1 MRPSDHLESLLFF
14 CALVLKLLLFSL
26 RGVVNS
32 EPACEPQRSVSG
44 RPVFQLSLCL
54 CVFYRVV
61 SSLRSVGS
69 LSHSHHSDRGA
80 VLYGDRPCTPSHKHC
95 AAAEPK
101 GYAEHKGSAAAA
113 AEGADIARGRRG
125 GGGDQRAGRAFPDL
139 RRRDLPL
146 PPLPSGMAVED
157 RNVTGYLDMRTRMGW
172 QRRWWCDT
180 HPHTLIHTHTLTL
193 THHPVAAT
201 TPWCSVSSPPALA
214 YTPASGGSRCAHPH
228 PMNHTHTS
236 ALRAERAAFAA
247 HTARRIR

>member
-1 MRPSDHLESLLFF
+1 
-14 CALVLKLLLFSL
+14 
-26 RGVVNS
+26 
-32 EPACEPQRSVSG
+32 
-44 RPVFQLSLCL
+44 
-54 CVFYRVV
+54 
-61 SSLRSVGS
+61 VGS
-69 LSHSHHSDRGA
+69 LSRSHHSDRAGCFVWRSA
-80 VLYGDRPCTPSHKHC
+80 VQYCLINTVVCRRRAQGIRI
-95 AAAEPK
+95 
-101 GYAEHKGSAAAA
+101 HKGSAAAA

-125 GGGDQRAGRAFPDL
+125 GGGDQRAGRALPDL

-180 HPHTLIHTHTLTL
+180 HSHTLTLTL